1 MEEYMKN
8 EHMRVVFSSNHKVWI
23 NRIIEILELHR
34 ICNPGKYLDLD
45 TNLTKSYVTKEKI
58 IVAYQEEN
66 WEEPICIFP
75 TEWLQLRDDEIAKII
90 LKDIKKDY

>member
-23 NRIIEILELHR
+23 NRIIEILELHKK
-34 ICNPGKYLDLD
+34 CNPEKYGNID
-45 TNLTKSYVTKEKI
+45 TNKTKSYVSKEKI

-66 WEEPICIFP
+66 WEQALCEFP
-75 TEWLQLRDDEIAKII
+75 TDWIQLRDDEIAKII
-90 LKDIKKDY
+90 LSEK

>member
-23 NRIIEILELHR
+23 NRIIEILELHKK
-34 ICNPGKYLDLD
+34 CYPEKYGNID
-45 TNLTKSYVTKEKI
+45 TNKTKSYVSKEKI

-66 WEEPICIFP
+66 WESAICEFP
-75 TEWLQLRDDEIAKII
+75 THWLRLRDDEIAKII
-90 LKDIKKDY
+90 LREKH